1 MWSLTFSCIPS
12 VVVIALG
19 GNGLCDPK
27 VCLFTNSCSI
37 MFAIGGCNFWLL
49 GFLDMWLVL
58 FLIPVS
64 VALTVTIFLNA
75 DAISNNLVLILPNFE
90 VV

>member
-1 MWSLTFSCIPS
+1 
-12 VVVIALG
+12 
-19 GNGLCDPK
+19 
-27 VCLFTNSCSI
+27 
-37 MFAIGGCNFWLL
+37 
-49 GFLDMWLVL
+49 MWLVL

-90 VV
+90 VVWFVLPVLVLFATRIISFRIGASSMSNRWADVVVFLLASQ